1 MCAAMNEPLLHL
13 ASASPR
19 RREILAAIGVPHS
32 SAGVDL
38 DETPAAGEQP
48 ADLALRLALAKARA
62 ALAAGREERVIL
74 GADTVVSLAGELFG
88 KPASEEEGIYML
100 SRLSGRVHAVH
111 TAVAVLAGGRELSAV
126 SASEVRFRAIAARE
140 ARAYW
145 ATGEPA
151 GKAGGYAVQGRG
163 GIFVARLCG
172 SYSGVMGLPVFETAA
187 LLQQAGIDVLAGRAA
202 GARA

>member
-1 MCAAMNEPLLHL
+1 MTVPRLHL

-19 RREILAAIGVPHS
+19 RREILAAIGVTHS
-32 SAGVDL
+32 YGGVGI
-38 DETPAAGEQP
+38 DETPAAGEP
-48 ADLALRLALAKARA
+48 PSRLALRLALGKARA
-62 ALAAGREERVIL
+62 ARAAGRDEPVIL
-74 GADTVVSLAGELFG
+74 GADTVVSLDGELFG

-111 TAVAVLAGGRELSAV
+111 TAVALLAGGRELSAV
-126 SASEVRFRAIAARE
+126 CASDVRFRDIATGE

-151 GKAGGYAVQGRG
+151 GKAGGYAIQGRG
-163 GIFVARLCG
+163 GIFVAALTG

-187 LLQQAGIDVLAGRAA
+187 LLEQAGIDVLIHANPGSRA
-202 GARA
+202 